1 MILERWLLSLLSL
14 SDVFRMKISV
24 KKASF
29 FKNFVYKIRHK
40 ITLLCNNFWTELTW
54 HSQRFS
60 EISWKWIVWKRQIIL
75 MENRSINQNFGN
87 MREKVR
93 LVLMHHLKLQH
104 QNQRL
109 DTYCTLRT
117 QSSLFH
123 QKFHSK
129 VQNWLLST
137 CLRSFLKKIFTINN
151 TSKYTKIL
159 TKNINYSKPIKFRI
173 WFCTTLLIKF
183 Y

>member
-1 MILERWLLSLLSL
+1 
-14 SDVFRMKISV
+14 
-24 KKASF
+24 
-29 FKNFVYKIRHK
+29 
-40 ITLLCNNFWTELTW
+40 
-54 HSQRFS
+54 
-60 EISWKWIVWKRQIIL
+60 

-93 LVLMHHLKLQH
+93 LVLMHHFKLQH

-129 VQNWLLST
+129 VQNRFLFT
-137 CLRSFLKKIFTINN
+137 CLTSFLKKIFTINN
-151 TSKYTKIL
+151 TSRNTKIL
-159 TKNINYSKPIKFRI
+159 TKNINYSEPMKFRI
-173 WFCTTLLIKF
+173 WFSTTLLLKF
-183 Y
+183 TWLLSTSDNLRCVRTFSGGTRSLKYMNFSHSIFLSVL